1 MTIQTTAAG
10 GEKHDNKCT
19 LILLL
24 WAQHLLSCFLRGNAA
39 PSILWHRSDFIALLS
54 FNLAAFI
61 SFACIIALGSI
72 LLPSS
77 AGPVLCPLAACK
89 GHSVSPPTHQLTL
102 SLRLKPS
109 ATPPHLYSLKAGT
122 GIVWEVYDSKWDT
135 KNEWHKCK
143 MAKIDWQ
150 KTSSFCRRNLQYIG
164 EQWSSILTSVFLLAH
179 ILIGIKTPGFSSA
192 EVNRP
197 VIDEVRGVSTMT
209 LAAAA
214 AKLFKRC

>member
-1 MTIQTTAAG
+1 MSIYAAPTRWTAIYKLCSKWLNGIKHLFSPYWTSFLTLSPVIVTIQTTAAG

-109 ATPPHLYSLKAGT
+109 ATPPHPIFTPSRLELASCEEFMIQNETPKMSDASAKWQRLTDKRLPRFAE
-122 GIVWEVYDSKWDT
+122 GI
-135 KNEWHKCK
+135 
-143 MAKIDWQ
+143 
-150 KTSSFCRRNLQYIG
+150 F
-164 EQWSSILTSVFLLAH
+164 SILVSN
-179 ILIGIKTPGFSSA
+179 
-192 EVNRP
+192 EVQ
-197 VIDEVRGVSTMT
+197 S
-209 LAAAA
+209 
-214 AKLFKRC
+214 